1 MIVSPWP
8 ALHCQPRAHWSAAD
22 PLTGSVHERDCN
34 LIRGPR
40 PSITPGLTGR
50 AVSENSPAPG
60 EGRYVLFLGR
70 VDVHRAGLDL
80 LLAAV
85 NLAPPPLPVIVAG
98 TGRRAER
105 RKLVRLLGQ
114 TSGPVAWVGDV
125 AAPAR
130 SILLRQCAFLVDPA
144 RSGGIGRSVLEAIAC
159 GKPVVRFDLPGA
171 RWPGNEAAICVP
183 AADVTALAVAITT
196 LSTDD
201 ALRARMGDAAA
212 RHVSVPP

>member
-1 MIVSPWP
+1 MPGP
-8 ALHCQPRAHWSAAD
+8 AR
-22 PLTGSVHERDCN
+22 
-34 LIRGPR
+34 
-40 PSITPGLTGR
+40 R
-50 AVSENSPAPG
+50 AVSENSPASG

-70 VDVHRAGLDL
+70 VDVYRAGLDL

-85 NLAPPPLPVIVAG
+85 SLAPPPLPVIVAG

-130 SILLRQCAFLVDPA
+130 SALLRDCAFLVDPA
-144 RSGGIGRSVLEAIAC
+144 RSGGTGRSVLEAMAW
-159 GKPVVRFDLPGA
+159 GKPVILFDLPDA
-171 RWPGNEAAICVP
+171 RCPANEAAIRVP

-196 LSTDD
+196 LSTDG
-201 ALRARMGDAAA
+201 ALRARMEHAAA

>member
-1 MIVSPWP
+1 M
-8 ALHCQPRAHWSAAD
+8 
-22 PLTGSVHERDCN
+22 
-34 LIRGPR
+34 RGPR
-40 PSITPGLTGR
+40 PSITPGLAGR
-50 AVSENSPAPG
+50 AVSESSPGPG

-80 LLAAV
+80 LLEAV
-85 NLAPPPLPVIVAG
+85 NLAPPPLPVVVAG

-130 SILLRQCAFLVDPA
+130 SILLRQCAFLVDPS
-144 RSGGIGRSVLEAIAC
+144 RSGGTGRSVREAIAC
-159 GKPVVRFDLPGA
+159 GKPVIRFDLPGA
-171 RWPGNEAAICVP
+171 RWPGNEAAIRVP

-201 ALRARMGDAAA
+201 ALRARMGHAAA

>member
-1 MIVSPWP
+1 MARICRRAGSGQGRGLAAVKTVTTVTGQRRARCSSRAPQDSTASSRWGETATTGGPSVYASCSSRSSSPDIMIVSPSP
-8 ALHCQPRAHWSAAD
+8 TLHCQPRARWSAAD
-22 PLTGSVHERDCN
+22 PLTGAAHERDCN
-34 LIRGPR
+34 LLRGPG

-50 AVSENSPAPG
+50 VVSEDSPGPG
-60 EGRYVLFLGR
+60 HGRYVLFLGR

-85 NLAPPPLPVIVAG
+85 SLAPPPLPVIVAG

-130 SILLRQCAFLVDPA
+130 SSLLRQCAF
-144 RSGGIGRSVLEAIAC
+144 
-159 GKPVVRFDLPGA
+159 
-171 RWPGNEAAICVP
+171 
-183 AADVTALAVAITT
+183 
-196 LSTDD
+196 
-201 ALRARMGDAAA
+201 
-212 RHVSVPP
+212 

>member
-1 MIVSPWP
+1 M
-8 ALHCQPRAHWSAAD
+8 
-22 PLTGSVHERDCN
+22 
-34 LIRGPR
+34 RGPR
-40 PSITPGLTGR
+40 PSITAGRAGR
-50 AVSENSPAPG
+50 AVSENCPAPG
-60 EGRYVLFLGR
+60 EGRYVLFLGP

-85 NLAPPPLPVIVAG
+85 HLAPPPLPVIVAG

-130 SILLRQCAFLVDPA
+130 SSLIRQCAFLVDPA
-144 RSGGIGRSVLEAIAC
+144 RSGGTGRSVLEAITC
-159 GKPVVRFDLPGA
+159 GKPVVLFDLPGA
-171 RWPGNEAAICVP
+171 RWPGSEAAIRVP
-183 AADVTALAVAITT
+183 AADVTALAAAITT

-201 ALRARMGDAAA
+201 ALRARMGHAAA
-212 RHVSVPP
+212 RHVPVPP

>member
-1 MIVSPWP
+1 M
-8 ALHCQPRAHWSAAD
+8 LR
-22 PLTGSVHERDCN
+22 
-34 LIRGPR
+34 PR
-40 PSITPGLTGR
+40 PSITPGPAGR
-50 AVSENSPAPG
+50 AVSENCPGPG

-70 VDVHRAGLDL
+70 VDVYRAGLDL

-144 RSGGIGRSVLEAIAC
+144 RSGGTGRSVLEAVAC
-159 GKPVVRFDLPGA
+159 GKPVVLFDLPGA
-171 RWPGNEAAICVP
+171 RWPGNEAAIHVP
-183 AADVTALAVAITT
+183 AADVAALAVAITT

-201 ALRARMGDAAA
+201 SLRARMAHAAA

>member
-1 MIVSPWP
+1 MIVPPSPT
-8 ALHCQPRAHWSAAD
+8 LHRQPRAPWSAAD
-22 PLTGSVHERDCN
+22 PLTGTAREQDCN
-34 LIRGPR
+34 LIRGPG
-40 PSITPGLTGR
+40 PSIIAGPARGV
-50 AVSENSPAPG
+50 VSENSPAPG

-70 VDVHRAGLDL
+70 VDVYRAGLDL

-85 NLAPPPLPVIVAG
+85 DLVPPPLPVILAG

-105 RKLVRLLGQ
+105 RKLVRLLGR

-130 SILLRQCAFLVDPA
+130 GVLLRQCAFLVEPT
-144 RSGGIGRSVLEAIAC
+144 RSGPTGRSVLEAMAC

-171 RWPGNEAAICVP
+171 RWPGDEAAIRVP

-201 ALRARMGDAAA
+201 ALRARMGHAAA
-212 RHVSVPP
+212 RHVSMPP

>member
-1 MIVSPWP
+1 MIVSPLP
-8 ALHCQPRAHWSAAD
+8 ALHCQPRAPWLAAD
-22 PLTGSVHERDCN
+22 PLTGSVHEQDCN

-40 PSITPGLTGR
+40 PSITPGLAGR

-85 NLAPPPLPVIVAG
+85 SLAPPPLPVIVAG

-144 RSGGIGRSVLEAIAC
+144 RSGGTGRSVLEAIAC

-171 RWPGNEAAICVP
+171 RWPGDEAAIHVP
-183 AADVTALAVAITT
+183 AADVAALAVAITT

-201 ALRARMGDAAA
+201 SLRARMGDAAA

>member
-1 MIVSPWP
+1 MSRIVFS
-8 ALHCQPRAHWSAAD
+8 RAD
-22 PLTGSVHERDCN
+22 PGLASCP
-34 LIRGPR
+34 GPAR
-40 PSITPGLTGR
+40 A

-70 VDVHRAGLDL
+70 VDVYRSGLDL

-85 NLAPPPLPVIVAG
+85 DLAPPPLPVILAG

-105 RKLVRLLGQ
+105 RKLVRLLGR

-130 SILLRQCAFLVDPA
+130 GVLLRECAFLVDPA
-144 RSGGIGRSVLEAIAC
+144 RSGGAGRPVLEAMAW
-159 GKPVVRFDLPGA
+159 GKPVIRFDLPGA
-171 RWPGNEAAICVP
+171 RWARWPGNEAVIRVP
-183 AADVTALAVAITT
+183 AADVSALAVAITT

-201 ALRARMGDAAA
+201 ALRARMGHAAG
-212 RHVSVPP
+212 RHSSA

>member
-1 MIVSPWP
+1 MIVSPSP
-8 ALHCQPRAHWSAAD
+8 ALHRQPRAPWSAAD
-22 PLTGSVHERDCN
+22 PRTGTAHERDCN

-40 PSITPGLTGR
+40 PSITPGLPGR
-50 AVSENSPAPG
+50 AVSGDSAAPG

-70 VDVHRAGLDL
+70 VDVYRAGLDL

-85 NLAPPPLPVIVAG
+85 DLAPPPLPVIVAG

-114 TSGPVAWVGDV
+114 TSGPVAWIGDV

-130 SILLRQCAFLVDPA
+130 GVLLRQCAFLVDPA
-144 RSGGIGRSVLEAIAC
+144 RSGGTGRSVLDAIAC

-171 RWPGNEAAICVP
+171 RWPGNEAAIHVP

-196 LSTDD
+196 LSSDD
-201 ALRARMGDAAA
+201 ALRARMGHAAA
-212 RHVSVPP
+212 RHVSLPP